1 MPINQLAQKQEKH
14 KKKHRRHQK
23 FAEDAHNVNKHAGTV
38 FAIAVRDSM
47 AIMPKNAVIQAG
59 NIVEV
64 VEHISDAAAY
74 QIRFLN
80 KQYVV

>member
-1 MPINQLAQKQEKH
+1 
-14 KKKHRRHQK
+14 
-23 FAEDAHNVNKHAGTV
+23 
-38 FAIAVRDSM
+38 M

-80 KQYVV
+80 K